1 MPDRAP
7 GGFDGAF
14 RRGMFAGQMRYPA
27 KCMTVP
33 EEMALSASVSRRWK
47 NTKYTSQYA
56 LVRLP
61 RGRVPA
67 FAAFE
72 AACTDSSRPPV
83 VRPSID
89 RQCRFEP
96 AGIGGHDLLH
106 HGDEALLIGLAE
118 IGYRLKVSLA
128 RGHLHLPQ

>member
-33 EEMALSASVSRRWK
+33 EEMALSPPASRRWE

-61 RGRVPA
+61 RVAECLRLPLLGQHAQIV
-67 FAAFE
+67 AARSSSDLQSS
-72 AACTDSSRPPV
+72 ASVASSRPALAV
-83 VRPSID
+83 TI
-89 RQCRFEP
+89 CCIKAMKRF
-96 AGIGGHDLLH
+96 
-106 HGDEALLIGLAE
+106 
-118 IGYRLKVSLA
+118 
-128 RGHLHLPQ
+128 